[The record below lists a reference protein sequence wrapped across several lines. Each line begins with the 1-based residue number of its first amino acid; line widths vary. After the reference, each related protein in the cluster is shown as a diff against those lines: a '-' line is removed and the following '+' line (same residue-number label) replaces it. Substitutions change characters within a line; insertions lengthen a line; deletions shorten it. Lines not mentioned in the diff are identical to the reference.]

1 MFLST
6 TKSLGQDEQ
15 ASSLILV
22 GQPLDSDTRHL
33 FLPDQIGKDDDKNSK
48 EKRTDLDIKTQE
60 RAGEDDKE
68 EFGDIEVEIDFD
80 EEQADD

>member
-6 TKSLGQDEQ
+6 EKSLGQDEQ
-15 ASSLILV
+15 ASSLILI
-22 GQPLDSDTRHL
+22 GQPLDSDTRQL
-33 FLPDQIGKDDDKNSK
+33 FLPDQIEKDDDKNSK
-48 EKRTDLDIKTQE
+48 EKRTELDIKTQE

-80 EEQADD
+80 EEQVDD